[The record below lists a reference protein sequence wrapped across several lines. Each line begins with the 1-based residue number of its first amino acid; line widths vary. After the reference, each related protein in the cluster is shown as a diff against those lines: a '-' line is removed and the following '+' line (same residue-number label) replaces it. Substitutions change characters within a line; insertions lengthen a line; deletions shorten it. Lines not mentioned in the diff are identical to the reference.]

1 MLNVYNIQL
10 SYSICKFLTQFL
22 IELASNSPDYY
33 ANLYCKMISDYL
45 GLCINLYTPRRL
57 KILFRSSMVRPQ
69 LQVMGSE
76 KTTGP
81 LVF

>member
-33 ANLYCKMISDYL
+33 ANLYCKMVSDYL
-45 GLCINLYTPRRL
+45 GLCINLYTAKRL
-57 KILFRSSMVRPQ
+57 KILFRSSI
-69 LQVMGSE
+69 G
-76 KTTGP
+76 KTSVASDG
-81 LVF
+81 L